1 MLHSKML
8 SSSLELQGFPIVQ
21 FTKKQC
27 MTEKCLHSGVLPY
40 SMIFSWNLVMW
51 VGARLVEGLGGWG
64 TCFKYLFAS
73 PEIRKWQSGSSIN
86 TSTRLHNFLCA
97 FSNKITL
104 TILILKARRNLE
116 ITMVVD

>member
-1 MLHSKML
+1 
-8 SSSLELQGFPIVQ
+8 
-21 FTKKQC
+21 
-27 MTEKCLHSGVLPY
+27 MTEICQHIGVLPY

-73 PEIRKWQSGSSIN
+73 PGPEICKWQSGSSIN

-97 FSNKITL
+97 FSNKVTL
-104 TILILKARRNLE
+104 TILILK
-116 ITMVVD
+116 